1 MSIARVAP
9 SVRGRLKR
17 YPWIVRAVHAGR
29 TAASKARQW
38 RQYGVWWWRR
48 GPDGLPVPPPGL
60 LFLVAG
66 TADVGWFLRTGKLGF
81 DCLIETLSRNGVEP
95 RELSSVLDFGCGCG
109 RVIRYWKDWKG
120 TRIHGVDYN
129 LRLVKWCQRN
139 LPFAS
144 FAVNRSEPP
153 LPFAT
158 GELDFVYALSVFT
171 HLSESAQVAWM
182 GEMARVIRPGGH
194 LLLTT
199 HGESYLDQLSEKERA
214 AFRSGALVVVEEAA
228 EGTNLCNAFHPV
240 EHVRE
245 RLARGWEVVDF
256 QPMGARGNPHQDLFL
271 LRRP

>member
-1 MSIARVAP
+1 MNVATMAQQI
-9 SVRGRLKR
+9 RAHLKR
-17 YPWIVRAVHAGR
+17 RHWMVRMVHAGR
-29 TAASKARQW
+29 SAVSRVRLWQ
-38 RQYGVWWWRR
+38 QYGSWWWRK
-48 GPDGLPVPPPGL
+48 GPDRLPIPPPWL

-66 TADVGWFLRTGKLGF
+66 TADVSWFLRTGRLGF
-81 DCLIETLSRNGVEP
+81 ESLIETLSRNGIEP
-95 RELSSVLDFGCGCG
+95 RELSAVLDFGCGCG

-129 LRLVKWCQRN
+129 PRLVEWCRRN

-144 FAVNRSEPP
+144 FAVNQSEPP
-153 LPFAT
+153 LPFAR

-171 HLSESAQVAWM
+171 HLSESAQTAWM

-199 HGESYLDQLSEKERA
+199 HGESYLDQLSENERS

-228 EGTNLCNAFHPV
+228 QGTNLCNAFHPV
-240 EHVRE
+240 EYVKE
-245 RLARGWEVVDF
+245 RLAREWEVVDF
-256 QPMGARGNPHQDLFL
+256 VPMGARGNPHQDLFL